1 MKGVAL
7 SPRDGRALRRGAF
20 VAIPVLAF
28 QLVVR
33 PVSATLTAWGDD
45 VVAQRT
51 LLQREQQLLQE
62 RASIDSAA
70 VRLQRELHG
79 LAAQL
84 FEEPDEVTA
93 TAALATYVGDHAQGA
108 GVLIQ
113 HLETRPAQP
122 LGDGLA
128 ALEVVIRA
136 ESDFEGFL
144 TLLRRMELGEKLVVL
159 PALRIAS
166 VSGASP
172 ELEQP
177 SVLSLSATLR
187 GFTLSSVSA
196 EREGASAK
204 AGA

>member
-1 MKGVAL
+1 M
-7 SPRDGRALRRGAF
+7 
-20 VAIPVLAF
+20 
-28 QLVVR
+28 
-33 PVSATLTAWGDD
+33 TAWRDD
-45 VVAQRT
+45 LVAQRA

-62 RASIDSAA
+62 RAYTDSVA
-70 VRLQRELHG
+70 VSLQRELHG

-93 TAALATYVGDHAQGA
+93 TAALASYVGDHAKGA

-128 ALEVVIRA
+128 VLEVVIRA

-144 TLLRRMELGEKLVVL
+144 TLLRRIELGKKLVVL
-159 PALRIAS
+159 PALRIES
-166 VSGASP
+166 VSGTSA

-177 SVLSLSATLR
+177 SIVSLSATLR
-187 GFTLSSVSA
+187 GFTLPSVSA